1 MENKEVLYNFYDKI
15 LNCLI
20 INTKSMAKHNKRR
33 GYYIPNFNIKDKT
46 DLLIVEIIKI
56 ISMFNKEE
64 DDLPILIS
72 IYNLNSFIQYMKLK
86 IKLRKSSVKIK
97 KAKKEDENGDIVEN
111 LEFVQKEFN
120 FPFNMYEEIYDSYY
134 KKGVE
139 VND

>member
-33 GYYIPNFNIKDKT
+33 GYYIPHFNMKDKT
-46 DLLIVEIIKI
+46 DLLMVEIIKI

-64 DDLPILIS
+64 DDLPILVS

-86 IKLRKSSVKIK
+86 IKLRKSSVKVK
-97 KAKKEDENGDIVEN
+97 KAKKKDENGDIVEN
-111 LEFVQKEFN
+111 LEFVQKEFK
-120 FPFNMYEEIYDSYY
+120 FPFSMYEEIYDSYY
-134 KKGVE
+134 KKGAE
-139 VND
+139 VNA

>member
-20 INTKSMAKHNKRR
+20 INTKSMTKHNKRR
-33 GYYIPNFNIKDKT
+33 GYYIPHFNMKDKT
-46 DLLIVEIIKI
+46 DLLMVEIIKI

-72 IYNLNSFIQYMKLK
+72 IYNLNSFMQYMRLK
-86 IKLRKSSVKIK
+86 IKLRKSSVKVK
-97 KAKKEDENGDIVEN
+97 KAKKKDENGDIVEN

-120 FPFNMYEEIYDSYY
+120 FPFSLYEEIYDSYY
-134 KKGVE
+134 KKGAE
-139 VND
+139 VDA

>member
-33 GYYIPNFNIKDKT
+33 GYYIPHFNMKDKT
-46 DLLIVEIIKI
+46 DLLMVEIIKI

-86 IKLRKSSVKIK
+86 IKLRKSSVKVK
-97 KAKKEDENGDIVEN
+97 KAKKKDENGDIIEN

-120 FPFNMYEEIYDSYY
+120 FPFSLYEEIYDSYY
-134 KKGVE
+134 KKGAE
-139 VND
+139 VDA

>member
-33 GYYIPNFNIKDKT
+33 GYYIPHFNMKDKT
-46 DLLIVEIIKI
+46 DLLMVEIIRI

-86 IKLRKSSVKIK
+86 IKLRKSSVKVK
-97 KAKKEDENGDIVEN
+97 KAKKKDENGDIVEN

-120 FPFNMYEEIYDSYY
+120 FPFSLYEEIYDSYY
-134 KKGVE
+134 KKGAE
-139 VND
+139 VGA

>member
-33 GYYIPNFNIKDKT
+33 GYYIPHFNMKDKT
-46 DLLIVEIIKI
+46 DLLMVEIIKI

-72 IYNLNSFIQYMKLK
+72 IYNLNSFIQYIKLK
-86 IKLRKSSVKIK
+86 IKLRKSSVKVK
-97 KAKKEDENGDIVEN
+97 KAKKKDENGDIVEN

-120 FPFNMYEEIYDSYY
+120 FPFSIYEEIYDSYY
-134 KKGVE
+134 KKGAE
-139 VND
+139 VNA

>member
-33 GYYIPNFNIKDKT
+33 GYYIPHFNMKDKT
-46 DLLIVEIIKI
+46 DLLMVEIIKI

-64 DDLPILIS
+64 DDLPILVS
-72 IYNLNSFIQYMKLK
+72 IYNLNSFMQYMKLK
-86 IKLRKSSVKIK
+86 IKLRKSSVKVK
-97 KAKKEDENGDIVEN
+97 KAKKKDENGDIVEN

-120 FPFNMYEEIYDSYY
+120 FPFSLYEEIYNSYY
-134 KKGVE
+134 KKGE
-139 VND
+139 KIDA

>member
-33 GYYIPNFNIKDKT
+33 GYYIPHFNMKDKT
-46 DLLIVEIIKI
+46 DLLMVEIIKI

-86 IKLRKSSVKIK
+86 IKLRKSSVKVK
-97 KAKKEDENGDIVEN
+97 KAKKKDENGDIVEN

-120 FPFNMYEEIYDSYY
+120 FPFSLYEEIYDSYY
-134 KKGVE
+134 KKGAE
-139 VND
+139 VNA

>member
-33 GYYIPNFNIKDKT
+33 GYYIPHFNMKDKT
-46 DLLIVEIIKI
+46 DLLMVEIIKI

-86 IKLRKSSVKIK
+86 IKLRKSSVKVK
-97 KAKKEDENGDIVEN
+97 KAKKKDENGDIVEN
-111 LEFVQKEFN
+111 LEFVQKEFK
-120 FPFNMYEEIYDSYY
+120 FPFSMYEEIYDSYY
-134 KKGVE
+134 KKGAE
-139 VND
+139 VNA

>member
-33 GYYIPNFNIKDKT
+33 GYYIPHFNMKDKT
-46 DLLIVEIIKI
+46 DLLMVEIIKI

-86 IKLRKSSVKIK
+86 IKLRKSSVKAK
-97 KAKKEDENGDIVEN
+97 KAKKKDENGDIIEN
-111 LEFVQKEFN
+111 LEFVQKEFK
-120 FPFNMYEEIYDSYY
+120 FPFSMYEEIYDSYY
-134 KKGVE
+134 KKGAE
-139 VND
+139 VNA

>member
-20 INTKSMAKHNKRR
+20 INTKSMTKHNKRR
-33 GYYIPNFNIKDKT
+33 GYYIPHFNMKDKT
-46 DLLIVEIIKI
+46 DLLMVEIIKI

-72 IYNLNSFIQYMKLK
+72 IYNLNSFMQYMRLK
-86 IKLRKSSVKIK
+86 IKLRKSSVKVK
-97 KAKKEDENGDIVEN
+97 KAKKKDENGDIVEN

-120 FPFNMYEEIYDSYY
+120 FPFSLYEEIYDAYY
-134 KKGVE
+134 KKGAE
-139 VND
+139 VDA

>member
-20 INTKSMAKHNKRR
+20 INTKSMTKHNKRR
-33 GYYIPNFNIKDKT
+33 GYYIPHFNMKDKT
-46 DLLIVEIIKI
+46 DLLMVEIIKI

-72 IYNLNSFIQYMKLK
+72 IYNLNSFIQYIKLK
-86 IKLRKSSVKIK
+86 IKLRKSSVKVK
-97 KAKKEDENGDIVEN
+97 KAKKKDENGDIVEN

-120 FPFNMYEEIYDSYY
+120 FPFSAYEEIYDSYY
-134 KKGVE
+134 KKGAE
-139 VND
+139 VNA

>member
-1 MENKEVLYNFYDKI
+1 MKNKEVLYNFYDKI

-33 GYYIPNFNIKDKT
+33 GYYIPHFNMNDKT
-46 DLLIVEIIKI
+46 DLLMVEIIKI

-72 IYNLNSFIQYMKLK
+72 IYNLNSFMQYMKLK
-86 IKLRKSSVKIK
+86 IKLRKSSVKVK
-97 KAKKEDENGDIVEN
+97 KAKKKDENGDIVEN

-120 FPFNMYEEIYDSYY
+120 FPFSIYEEIYDSYY
-134 KKGVE
+134 KKGAE
-139 VND
+139 VDA

>member
-15 LNCLI
+15 LNYLI

-33 GYYIPNFNIKDKT
+33 GYYIPHFNMKDKT
-46 DLLIVEIIKI
+46 DLLMVEIIKI

-72 IYNLNSFIQYMKLK
+72 IYNLNSFMQYMKLK
-86 IKLRKSSVKIK
+86 IKLRKSSVKVK
-97 KAKKEDENGDIVEN
+97 KSKKKDENGDIVEN

-120 FPFNMYEEIYDSYY
+120 FPFSMYEEIYDSYY
-134 KKGVE
+134 KKGAE
-139 VND
+139 INA

>member
-33 GYYIPNFNIKDKT
+33 GYYIPHFNMKDKT
-46 DLLIVEIIKI
+46 DLLMVEIIKI

-72 IYNLNSFIQYMKLK
+72 IYNFNSFMQYIKLK
-86 IKLRKSSVKIK
+86 IKLRKTSVKVK
-97 KAKKEDENGDIVEN
+97 KAKKEDVNGDLIEN

-120 FPFNMYEEIYDSYY
+120 FPFSMYEEIYDSYY
-134 KKGVE
+134 KKGAE
-139 VND
+139 VDA

>member
-33 GYYIPNFNIKDKT
+33 GYYIPHFSMKDKT
-46 DLLIVEIIKI
+46 DLLMVEIIKI

-72 IYNLNSFIQYMKLK
+72 IYNLNSFMQYMRLK
-86 IKLRKSSVKIK
+86 IKLRKSSVKVK
-97 KAKKEDENGDIVEN
+97 KAKKKDENGDIVEN
-111 LEFVQKEFN
+111 LEFVQKELN
-120 FPFNMYEEIYDSYY
+120 FPFSMYEEIYDSYY
-134 KKGVE
+134 KKGAE
-139 VND
+139 VNA

>member
-33 GYYIPNFNIKDKT
+33 GYYIPHFNMKDKT
-46 DLLIVEIIKI
+46 DLLMVEIIKI

-72 IYNLNSFIQYMKLK
+72 IYNLNSFMQYMKLK
-86 IKLRKSSVKIK
+86 IKLRKSSVKVK
-97 KAKKEDENGDIVEN
+97 KAKKKDENGDIVEN
-111 LEFVQKEFN
+111 LEFVQKELN
-120 FPFNMYEEIYDSYY
+120 FPFSIYEEIYDAYY
-134 KKGVE
+134 KKGAQI
-139 VND
+139 DA